1 MVKAILAWSSGK
13 DSAMALH
20 RVQRSKNFEIVCL
33 LTTIT
38 DQFHR
43 ISMHGV
49 REELLDAQAQS
60 VGYLIEKVVIPYPC
74 PNQVYEERMAMV
86 LSDWKLKG
94 VRHVIFGDLF
104 LENIRSYREQKLAQ
118 IDMKPVFPLWSED
131 TAALAMEMLKVG
143 FRAVVTCVD
152 PKRVE
157 AKFAGHLFDETFL
170 RNMPPDVDP
179 CGENGEFHTFVYDGP
194 IFHQPVSVRVGET
207 VTRDGFIF
215 ADLVQQGS
223 I

>member
-1 MVKAILAWSSGK
+1 
-13 DSAMALH
+13 MALH

-33 LTTIT
+33 FTTIT

-60 VGYLIEKVVIPYPC
+60 VGYPIEKVVIPYPC
-74 PNQVYEERMAMV
+74 PNQVYEERMANF
-86 LSDWKLKG
+86 LSVWKSKG

-104 LENIRSYREQKLAQ
+104 LEEIRNYREHKLSQ
-118 IDMKPVFPLWSED
+118 IGMTPVFPLWGED
-131 TAALAMEMLKVG
+131 TAELAREMLKVG

-152 PKRVE
+152 PKKME
-157 AKFAGHLFDETFL
+157 PKFAGHLFDETFL
-170 RNMPPDVDP
+170 RSIPPDVDP

-194 IFHQPVSVRVGET
+194 IFNQPISVKVGET
-207 VTRDGFIF
+207 VTRDGFTF
-215 ADLVQQGS
+215 TDLEQRGS

>member
-1 MVKAILAWSSGK
+1 MFKAILSWSSGK

-20 RVQRSKNFEIVCL
+20 RVLKSKDFEIVCL

-38 DQFHR
+38 DRFHR

-60 VGYLIEKVVIPYPC
+60 VGYPIEKVVIPYPC
-74 PNQVYEERMAMV
+74 PNQVYEEKMSNF
-86 LSDWKLKG
+86 LSVWKSKG

-104 LENIRSYREQKLAQ
+104 LEDIRNYREHKLSQ
-118 IDMKPVFPLWSED
+118 IGMTPVFPLWGEG
-131 TAALAMEMLKVG
+131 TAELAREMLKVG

-152 PKRVE
+152 PKKME
-157 AKFAGHLFDETFL
+157 PKFAGHLFDETFL
-170 RNMPPDVDP
+170 GSIPPDVDP

-194 IFHQPVSVRVGET
+194 IFNQPISVRVGET
-207 VTRDGFIF
+207 VTRDGFTF
-215 ADLVQQGS
+215 TDLEQRGS

>member
-1 MVKAILAWSSGK
+1 MFKAILSWSSGK

-20 RVQRSKNFEIVCL
+20 RVLRSKDFEIVCL

-38 DQFHR
+38 DRFHR
-43 ISMHGV
+43 VSMHGV

-60 VGYLIEKVVIPYPC
+60 VGYPIEKVMIPYPC
-74 PNQVYEERMAMV
+74 PNQVYEEKMSNF
-86 LSDWKLKG
+86 LSGWKSKG

-104 LENIRSYREQKLAQ
+104 LEDIRRYREQKLSQ
-118 IDMKPVFPLWSED
+118 IDMTPVFPLWKED
-131 TAALAMEMLKVG
+131 TGELAREMLKVG

-152 PKRVE
+152 PKKM
-157 AKFAGHLFDETFL
+157 APKFAGHLFDETFL
-170 RNMPPDVDP
+170 RNIPPDVDP

-194 IFHQPVSVRVGET
+194 IFNQPISVKVGET
-207 VTRDGFIF
+207 VTRDGFTF
-215 ADLVQQGS
+215 ADLEQLDS